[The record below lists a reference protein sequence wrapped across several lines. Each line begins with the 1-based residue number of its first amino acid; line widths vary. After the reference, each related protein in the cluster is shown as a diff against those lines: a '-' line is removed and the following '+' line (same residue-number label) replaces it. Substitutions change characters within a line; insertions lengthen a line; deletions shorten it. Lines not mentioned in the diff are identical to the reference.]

1 MLQTEIL
8 ETAFLLSVNSDR
20 RNEFPVAVFGTNSG
34 LKIQFLWARSAEA
47 VTHNMDSLKN
57 QVAVVTGASSGIG
70 KAIALTL
77 AGQGAELFL
86 AARRKEALGETAKEA
101 QKAGGVA
108 HTSSLDLT
116 KDEDIRALGEKLQN
130 EAAGLSILVL
140 CGGAIAH
147 GSLEKAA
154 LADLDLMYRSNVRG
168 HYALIQTML
177 PLLRKAKGQIVFVN
191 SSAGLRSPANT
202 GQFSAT
208 QHAFRSIAD
217 SLRDEVNA
225 DGIRVLSIFPG
236 RTATPRMEK
245 LFAKEGRAY
254 KPELLLQPEDVAEM
268 VTHALRLPRT
278 AEVTDISMRP
288 MQKSY

>member
-1 MLQTEIL
+1 
-8 ETAFLLSVNSDR
+8 
-20 RNEFPVAVFGTNSG
+20 
-34 LKIQFLWARSAEA
+34 
-47 VTHNMDSLKN
+47 MDSLKN

-70 KAIALTL
+70 KAIALAL
-77 AGQGAELFL
+77 ATQGAEVYL
-86 AARRKEALGETAKEA
+86 AARRSDLLDSVGKEVQALGAR
-101 QKAGGVA
+101 A
-108 HTSSLDLT
+108 HTCSLDLT
-116 KDEDIRALGEKLQN
+116 RDEDIRGLGKRLQR
-130 EAAGLSILVL
+130 EAGHLNILVL

-147 GSLEKAA
+147 GPLEKAP

-168 HYALIQTML
+168 HYALIQMML
-177 PLLRKAKGQIVFVN
+177 PFLRKAQGQIVFIN
-191 SSAGLRSPANT
+191 SSAGLRSPANA
-202 GQFSAT
+202 GQFAAT
-208 QHAFRSIAD
+208 QHAFRSMAD

-225 DGIRVLSIFPG
+225 DGIRVLSVFPG

-278 AEVTDISMRP
+278 AEVTDISIRP

>member
-1 MLQTEIL
+1 ME
-8 ETAFLLSVNSDR
+8 
-20 RNEFPVAVFGTNSG
+20 
-34 LKIQFLWARSAEA
+34 
-47 VTHNMDSLKN
+47 SLKN
-57 QVAVVTGASSGIG
+57 QVAVVTGGSSGIG
-70 KAIALTL
+70 KAIALAL
-77 AGQGAELFL
+77 ARHGAELYP
-86 AARRKEALGETAKEA
+86 AARRKEALEGVVNEVQTLGA
-101 QKAGGVA
+101 QG
-108 HTSSLDLT
+108 HPCSLDLT
-116 KDEDIRALGEKLQN
+116 KDEDIRVLGEKLQR
-130 EAAGLSILVL
+130 EAGRLNILVL

-147 GSLEKAA
+147 GSHEKAPV
-154 LADLDLMYRSNVRG
+154 ADLDLMYRSNVRG

-177 PLLRKAKGQIVFVN
+177 PLLRKAQGQIVFVN
-191 SSAGLRSPANT
+191 SSAGLRSPVNA

-217 SLRDEVNA
+217 SLRDEVNV

-254 KPELLLQPEDVAEM
+254 RPELLLQPEDVAEM

-278 AEVTDISMRP
+278 AEVTDISIRP

>member
-1 MLQTEIL
+1 ME
-8 ETAFLLSVNSDR
+8 
-20 RNEFPVAVFGTNSG
+20 
-34 LKIQFLWARSAEA
+34 
-47 VTHNMDSLKN
+47 SLKN
-57 QVAVVTGASSGIG
+57 HVAVVTGASSGIG
-70 KAIALTL
+70 RAIALAL
-77 AGQGAELFL
+77 AGHGAELYL
-86 AARRKEALGETAKEA
+86 AARRKEALEGVAKEA
-101 QKAGGVA
+101 QTLGERGHACSV
-108 HTSSLDLT
+108 DLT
-116 KDEDIRALGEKLQN
+116 KDEDIRALGEKLQR
-130 EAAGLSILVL
+130 EAGRLNILVL

-147 GSLEKAA
+147 GAHDKAP

-177 PLLRKAKGQIVFVN
+177 PLLRKAQGQIVFVN
-191 SSAGLRSPANT
+191 SSAGLRSPANA

-254 KPELLLQPEDVAEM
+254 KRELLLQPEDVAEM

-278 AEVTDISMRP
+278 AEVTDISIRP